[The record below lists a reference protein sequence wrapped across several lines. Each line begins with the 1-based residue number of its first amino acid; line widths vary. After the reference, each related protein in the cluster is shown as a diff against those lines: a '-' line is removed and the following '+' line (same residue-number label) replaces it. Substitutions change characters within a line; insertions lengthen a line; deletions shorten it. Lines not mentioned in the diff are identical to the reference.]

1 MKHLKTYKI
10 FESLVDKKIQLL
22 KDLSIDLQDAG
33 LQVEV
38 INGSHSYLL
47 RDPRISIHTGSRY
60 TDDFKKFIIMRITDD
75 DNKFNA
81 DLYFTD
87 TIQDFIETL
96 KSYGMNPRSM
106 SGGNHF
112 AVLKFDKHGHMT
124 NSPIVRESAKTE
136 IMKHKYSKEVL
147 DECDSII
154 ADIEDMVLEIKDAGL
169 FTTVGYTPMTLA
181 CREESPKIL
190 VSIDGD
196 TESFNSNLEE
206 IKMSMDR
213 IREYVKKLGF
223 SSGSGEWERDNRKT
237 YQILIQK

>member
-38 INGSHSYLL
+38 INGAHSYLL
-47 RDPRISIHTGSRY
+47 RDPRITIHTGSRY

-169 FTTVGYTPMTLA
+169 FTTVGYTPMTLV
-181 CREESPKIL
+181 CREESPKIM

-196 TESFNSNLEE
+196 TELFNSNLEE

-213 IREYVKKLGF
+213 IKEYVKTLGF
-223 SSGSGEWERDNRKT
+223 SSGSGEWEKDDIKT

>member
-136 IMKHKYSKEVL
+136 IMKYKYSKEVL

-154 ADIEDMVLEIKDAGL
+154 ADIEDMLLEVKDSGL
-169 FTTVGYTPMTLA
+169 FVKVGYTPMTLA
-181 CREESPKIL
+181 CREESPKIWID
-190 VSIDGD
+190 IDGTLD
-196 TESFNSNLEE
+196 LYNSNADE
-206 IKMSMDR
+206 IKISTDR
-213 IREYVKKLGF
+213 IKEYVKTFGF
-223 SSGSGEWERDNRKT
+223 SSGSGEYDDESRKR
-237 YQILIQK
+237 YQMFIQK